1 MDFEKAFIE
10 VCIESRLPSGAEHV
24 IEKKRDE
31 IFQNARVSF
40 GQLSSAE
47 QSPDKL
53 KEYFRDELNRALEIL
68 RDKGSYRSY
77 VAYMRGRRHRSE
89 SVNKSGKKKYYSRDE
104 FSNTGCEKK
113 WLCVEKNGYLSGGYL
128 RVVDL
133 NYQLREVDR
142 ILPTGMVLVKG
153 NEPVELD
160 PSICHVI
167 NFDLAAL
174 VTQLSHEIF
183 AARDLAGQLTS
194 KKILIFVTKTLQ
206 NLVLSKNFTYERAI
220 LMIRQVVKQWLDGR
234 ENSELYKSYRAFL
247 GDTNVKPRRVDDFA
261 QRTYLMQDTQILS
274 ASGLKLGESIMI
286 SGLKVTVV
294 HIDEDLDMIVTVEDE
309 PAQYAL
315 SVEDFCELLEEEVY
329 NNDPCNYRPTQ
340 SRMQ

>member
-10 VCIESRLPSGAEHV
+10 VCTESRLPSGAEHV
-24 IEKKRDE
+24 IGIKREE
-31 IFQNARVSF
+31 IFRNARENF
-40 GQLSSAE
+40 FQLSSND
-47 QSPDKL
+47 QSPGKL
-53 KEYFRDELNRALEIL
+53 KEYFRDELNKALEIL
-68 RDKGSYRSY
+68 GEKGSYRSY

-89 SVNKSGKKKYYSRDE
+89 SVNESGKKKYYSRDE

-113 WLCVEKNGYLSGGYL
+113 WLYVEKNGYLSGGYL
-128 RVVDL
+128 RVVDH

-183 AARDLAGQLTS
+183 AARDVAGQLTS
-194 KKILIFVTKTLQ
+194 KKILIFITKTLQ
-206 NLVLSKNFTYERAI
+206 NLVVSKNFTYERAV
-220 LMIRQVVKQWLDGR
+220 LMTRQVVKQWLDAR
-234 ENSELYKSYRAFL
+234 ENSELYKSYRAIL
-247 GDTNVKPRRVDDFA
+247 EDTNVKPRRVDDFV

-274 ASGLKLGESIMI
+274 ASGLKLGESITI

-294 HIDEDLDMIVTVEDE
+294 NIDENLDMCVTVEDE
-309 PAQYAL
+309 PEQYAL
-315 SVEDFCELLEEEVY
+315 SVDEFCELLELEVY
-329 NNDPCNYRPTQ
+329 NDDPCNYRPLQ